1 MSEENNSNQSRLLRS
16 PLDIGLVVSIVG
28 LLLTITV
35 NVVTM
40 YERVTRI
47 ETQMEAVRQSI
58 VQTEETA
65 NIVNENQGHLRV
77 LDYRM
82 DKIEQRLDR
91 NGITD

>member
-1 MSEENNSNQSRLLRS
+1 MAEGSDNNESRFLRN
-16 PLDIGLVVSIVG
+16 PFDIGLVVSIVG

-47 ETQMEAVRQSI
+47 ETQMEAVKQSI
-58 VQTEETA
+58 IHSEQIADT
-65 NIVNENQGHLRV
+65 VNENQGRLRI

-82 DKIEQRLDR
+82 EKMEERLDR

>member
-1 MSEENNSNQSRLLRS
+1 MTEGSDSNESRFLRN
-16 PLDIGLVVSIVG
+16 PFDIGLVVSIVG

-47 ETQMEAVRQSI
+47 ETQMESVKQSI
-58 VQTEETA
+58 IHSEQIADT
-65 NIVNENQGHLRV
+65 VNENQGRLRI

-82 DKIEQRLDR
+82 EKMEERLDR